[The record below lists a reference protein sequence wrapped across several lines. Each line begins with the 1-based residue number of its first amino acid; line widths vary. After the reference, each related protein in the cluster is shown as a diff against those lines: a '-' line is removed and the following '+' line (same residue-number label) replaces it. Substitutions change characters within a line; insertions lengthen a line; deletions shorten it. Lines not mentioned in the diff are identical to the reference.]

1 MENLENPCACAGRR
15 QLLAAM
21 TAAGA
26 VVTLGGCATYGAPFS
41 TPAPSAST
49 GAPAAPA
56 PSGTGTASGGASGGA
71 AGSAPAAAGPVLA
84 QLSDIPVGGGKIL
97 ASQGVVL
104 TQPTAG
110 TVKGFSPICT
120 HQGCTVSTVSGGT
133 INCPCHGSR
142 YSITDGSVQAGP
154 APRSLAPVAVVVD
167 GGAVR
172 KG

>member
-1 MENLENPCACAGRR
+1 MENLEYSCGCTGRR
-15 QLLAAM
+15 QLLAVL
-21 TAAGA
+21 TAAGSA
-26 VVTLGGCATYGAPFS
+26 VALGGCATYGAPFS
-41 TPAPSAST
+41 TPAPATASS
-49 GAPAAPA
+49 APAA
-56 PSGTGTASGGASGGA
+56 TDTASGGATGGASGGA
-71 AGSAPAAAGPVLA
+71 TSSAPAAGGPVLA

-97 ASQGVVL
+97 ANQGVVL

-154 APRSLAPVAVVVD
+154 APRSLPSVAVV
-167 GGAVR
+167 R
-172 KG
+172 KA

>member
-1 MENLENPCACAGRR
+1 M
-15 QLLAAM
+15 
-21 TAAGA
+21 
-26 VVTLGGCATYGAPFS
+26 LG
-41 TPAPSAST
+41 
-49 GAPAAPA
+49 
-56 PSGTGTASGGASGGA
+56 
-71 AGSAPAAAGPVLA
+71 

-154 APRSLAPVAVVVD
+154 APRSLSAVAVVVD